1 MVLKMKKLVLS
12 ALLICTV
19 LAPNAQALQ
28 ESIPVATDNRI
39 RIVPY
44 DPNDVFKFVGHFGFQ
59 SSIEFAA
66 DETIK
71 TVSIGDSLAW
81 QVVPESNRIFLKPI
95 EENPQTNM
103 TVVTNKR
110 VYQFELQGKHSS
122 GIRDSDM
129 IFVMRFT
136 YPGESDVT
144 FLGKTTVNTP
154 ESDSFGKYNQAYK
167 ISGPERIS
175 PIRIFDDGEFTYFQ
189 FRDVNA
195 DIPAFFLIDSDGREA
210 IINFRTVGDYIIVER
225 VAPRFTLRHGSDV
238 ACVFNEAIPYQKR
251 ED

>member
-1 MVLKMKKLVLS
+1 MKKFT
-12 ALLICTV
+12 LIAFAAMV
-19 LAPNAQALQ
+19 AFSSNAFAVQ
-28 ESIPVATDNRI
+28 ESLPIATDSRI

-59 SSIEFAA
+59 SSIEFAT
-66 DETIK
+66 DESIK
-71 TVSIGDSLAW
+71 TISIGDSLAW
-81 QVVPESNRIFLKPI
+81 QVVPEGNRLFLKPV

-110 VYQFELQGKHSS
+110 VYQFELQGKHSN
-122 GIRDSDM
+122 GIRDADM

-136 YPGESDVT
+136 YPGDNDVT
-144 FLGKTTVNTP
+144 FVNKSNVTAP
-154 ESDSFGKYNQAYK
+154 EVSANPAKYNQAYK

-195 DIPAFFLIDSDGREA
+195 DIPAFFFVDSDGKEA
-210 IINFRTVGDYIIVER
+210 IINFRTVGEYIVVER
-225 VAPRFTLRHGSDV
+225 VAARFTLRHGSDIV
-238 ACVFNEAIPYQKR
+238 CVFNEAMPYEKKKKS
-251 ED
+251 